1 MNVCNERS
9 RDVTNRNE
17 SKGIADWIR
26 MRMKWPWV
34 CCLIVF
40 LGLSMALTARAEEG
54 AGKASADAVPATAQ
68 GNHFNIFEYAVE
80 GNTLLSTIA
89 IEQAVYPLSGR
100 EPKHCRCAVRSGKS
114 GTGLS

>member
-9 RDVTNRNE
+9 RDVTKRIE

-26 MRMKWPWV
+26 MRMKWQWV

-40 LGLSMALTARAEEG
+40 LGLSMALTASDEEG

-68 GNHFNIFEYAVE
+68 GNHYIIFEYAVE
-80 GNTLLSTIA
+80 GNTLLSTLA
-89 IEQAVYPLSGR
+89 IEQAVYPYLGENRSFADVLSSR
-100 EPKHCRCAVRSGKS
+100 ES
-114 GTGLS
+114 L